1 MLWQLCSSF
10 SFAQQADK
18 LIKKKEAERIIKTLA
33 ADEMQGRKVFTPGIE
48 KAADFIAGEFKKAGL
63 LPFPDLE
70 NYKQTFTV
78 VKSTMIS
85 AEGMINELPVDP
97 KNIIAITSK
106 TELQFNE
113 KSGFN
118 VVVFDSTVN
127 LRKEA
132 SALLKANQNYLVL
145 ADSSLAAD
153 FYKLKRF
160 KREGLK
166 KNNSIVF
173 VLSQTKVNTFQFN
186 IKHEVSASTLS
197 NITGMLL
204 GKSKPDEFVIF
215 SSHYDH
221 LGIGKPNA
229 EMDSVYNG
237 ANDDAAGTTAV
248 MMLASYFSK
257 LNNNE
262 RTILFVAFT
271 AEETGGSGSSYFS
284 TQINPDKVMAMFNI
298 EMIGTTS
305 KWGTNSAYITG
316 FEKSDFGKILQQ
328 NLAGSDFRFEPD
340 PYPAQKLFFRS
351 DNATLAQLGVPAHT
365 ISTSKMDEEK
375 YYHTADDEWETLDLK
390 NMTAIIRAIALSSKT
405 IISGKDTPAR
415 IE

>member
-160 KREGLK
+160 
-166 KNNSIVF
+166 
-173 VLSQTKVNTFQFN
+173 
-186 IKHEVSASTLS
+186 
-197 NITGMLL
+197 
-204 GKSKPDEFVIF
+204 
-215 SSHYDH
+215 
-221 LGIGKPNA
+221 
-229 EMDSVYNG
+229 
-237 ANDDAAGTTAV
+237 
-248 MMLASYFSK
+248 
-257 LNNNE
+257 
-262 RTILFVAFT
+262 
-271 AEETGGSGSSYFS
+271 
-284 TQINPDKVMAMFNI
+284 
-298 EMIGTTS
+298 
-305 KWGTNSAYITG
+305 
-316 FEKSDFGKILQQ
+316 
-328 NLAGSDFRFEPD
+328 
-340 PYPAQKLFFRS
+340 
-351 DNATLAQLGVPAHT
+351 
-365 ISTSKMDEEK
+365 
-375 YYHTADDEWETLDLK
+375 
-390 NMTAIIRAIALSSKT
+390 
-405 IISGKDTPAR
+405 
-415 IE
+415 